1 MLEGQDP
8 VPDDFDEDFD
18 GRTRSYEVEADTK
31 AAPAASDGST
41 VLSASSS
48 YADPSA
54 ALPPMFMP
62 ETGEVLENR
71 GSGQQSFDLGEDKIR
86 SRKPSSTDFAAN
98 RGSSTTKLSAGARTA
113 CSPPPSPSLPQ
124 SPAASLVVGA
134 ALISASQRVS
144 PHPRGYRRPPPSP
157 SIQKLSPCPTDS
169 AGAKTSSGSTKFT
182 PKSSMKQVADGAR
195 SQAHLDE
202 QFLRQ
207 KIETEARPA
216 RPTFHRTPRRIPR
229 PDLQAHAPAV
239 LCLTSRRSSGCR
251 CARRGRSRTLT

>member
-113 CSPPPSPSLPQ
+113 CSPPPFPFPSAVSRCVSRGGCGSHL
-124 SPAASLVVGA
+124 S
-134 ALISASQRVS
+134 ISARFSSSTRLS
-144 PHPRGYRRPPPSP
+144 KTPP
-157 SIQKLSPCPTDS
+157 LSFDT
-169 AGAKTSSGSTKFT
+169 KT
-182 PKSSMKQVADGAR
+182 VAV
-195 SQAHLDE
+195 
-202 QFLRQ
+202 
-207 KIETEARPA
+207 PY
-216 RPTFHRTPRRIPR
+216 
-229 PDLQAHAPAV
+229 
-239 LCLTSRRSSGCR
+239 
-251 CARRGRSRTLT
+251 